1 MDLSLLQ
8 TFADVARQGSFAAV
22 ARNEGVDPSS
32 VSRRVASLEE
42 ALGFLLFERTTRRL
56 ALTEAGRVYL
66 SRIESI
72 MEALTEAADAAS
84 DTVTEPSGLL
94 RVTTSVAFGE
104 RWLIPRLTAFRA
116 QYPRVQIELI
126 LSDTPID
133 IAAEGIDVALR
144 LAPRIEGTFIV
155 SKLFD
160 VSYRA
165 VASPGYLGRE
175 GRPVVPDDLARH
187 DGLFFALPRFGKAWR
202 FRSGP
207 DRPVT
212 EVHPRACLSTTN
224 ALALRRAALE
234 GLGVAMLADW
244 TIADDLNSG
253 RLIELFPGIEGSATG
268 FDAAVWTVHA
278 SRAHVP
284 ARLRA
289 FLDHIRTCSRQ
300 YGSRPYNL

>member
-1 MDLSLLQ
+1 MELSLLQ

-32 VSRRVASLEE
+32 VSRRVAALED

-66 SRIESI
+66 SRTESI
-72 MEALTEAADAAS
+72 TEALTEAADAAR
-84 DTVTEPSGLL
+84 DTVTEPAGLL

-104 RWLIPRLTAFRA
+104 RWLTPRLAGFRA

-126 LSDTPID
+126 LSDAPID
-133 IAAEGIDVALR
+133 IAVEGIDVALR

-160 VSYRA
+160 LSYRV
-165 VASPGYLGRE
+165 VASPDYLRRQ
-175 GRPVVPDDLARH
+175 GRPKTPDDLSRH
-187 DGLFFALPRFGKAWR
+187 DGLFFALPRFGTAWS

-207 DRPVT
+207 RSPVS
-212 EVHPRACLSTTN
+212 EVHPRTALSATN

-234 GLGVAMLADW
+234 GLGVALLADW
-244 TIADDLNSG
+244 TITEDLNAG
-253 RLIELFPGIEGSATG
+253 RLIDLFPETEFSATD
-268 FDAAVWTVHA
+268 FDTAVWTVHA

-284 ARLRA
+284 TRLRA
-289 FLDHIRTCSRQ
+289 FLDHVRAH
-300 YGSRPYNL
+300 SRPSGTPPHAP